1 MLPLFVKCR
10 ATVEQGCL
18 ECQTDREHASLHL
31 SLKAITPIELSSC
44 ASLSSPNLIRSPF
57 SGWRLACRIS
67 SFRRSAFPGD
77 RSCLACHTV
86 YIPSLNYPTS
96 MFSPF
101 PLLLPPLDHH
111 TLSTHPLPYTR
122 GEIQIN
128 TIISEFTIHK
138 SLLAATC
145 ISTHASLSP
154 PNPPALKKQCVARRT
169 VFEKCILWV
178 TFITKAMVWM
188 FTLADAL
195 ATYTAY
201 SRAVQAWDVNDTI
214 QSNIPRTPSSF
225 IQSIPCFCPATSTTS
240 NTTTS
245 LPYSSPSILLS
256 SALLSPSPLLV
267 LGSLMKHRLVI
278 EGPYSYVRH
287 PSYTGVYLT
296 LLGGT
301 LVGLAP
307 GSWVTTCWLL
317 PSMNFSSSIPAL
329 RYLGIGQ
336 ILVFAFV
343 IFWCV
348 KVYYAMRSTYRRLFI
363 EDQELQK
370 VFGKTWDSYAQ
381 RVQWRVLPGIL

>member
-1 MLPLFVKCR
+1 MS
-10 ATVEQGCL
+10 ATSV
-18 ECQTDREHASLHL
+18 
-31 SLKAITPIELSSC
+31 
-44 ASLSSPNLIRSPF
+44 
-57 SGWRLACRIS
+57 
-67 SFRRSAFPGD
+67 AFKIG
-77 RSCLACHTV
+77 
-86 YIPSLNYPTS
+86 
-96 MFSPF
+96 
-101 PLLLPPLDHH
+101 LLLL
-111 TLSTHPLPYTR
+111 T
-122 GEIQIN
+122 G
-128 TIISEFTIHK
+128 
-138 SLLAATC
+138 

-267 LGSLMKHRLVI
+267 LGSLMSMFGAVIRLWCFRALGSMFTFEITIQPEHRLVI